1 MLQNLHYCYCIM
13 RDDSICMQATK
24 YYQHNFLM
32 LPSMQPDST
41 LLTQEDITAS
51 VAAENQIR
59 KNLIDSQ
66 QFTYLT
72 TAIRRTRA
80 SRLVSSRL
88 FSSLLFYKLLQTLT
102 LASCFR
108 PCSLCKSSL
117 QRKISS
123 PQGQVQQS

>member
-1 MLQNLHYCYCIM
+1 
-13 RDDSICMQATK
+13 MQATK
-24 YYQHNFLM
+24 DYQHNFLI

-41 LLTQEDITAS
+41 LITQEDITAS
-51 VAAENQIR
+51 AAAENQIR

-80 SRLVSSRL
+80 SRLVSSLL
-88 FSSLLFYKLLQTLT
+88 FCSLLQAASNPNPSLLLQTL
-102 LASCFR
+102 
-108 PCSLCKSSL
+108 SLCKSGL

-123 PQGQVQQS
+123 PQLEMMLKDKCSNLENLGK

>member
-24 YYQHNFLM
+24 DYQHNFLI
-32 LPSMQPDST
+32 LPSMQPGST
-41 LLTQEDITAS
+41 LITQEDIIAS

-59 KNLIDSQ
+59 KSLIDSQ

-80 SRLVSSRL
+80 SRLVSSVR
-88 FSSLLFYKLLQTLT
+88 FSST
-102 LASCFR
+102 SCFK
-108 PCSLCKSSL
+108 P
-117 QRKISS
+117 
-123 PQGQVQQS
+123 